1 MPGEVKRDEQRLRAV
16 RAPLLKL
23 HKALLDAE
31 RIAYEKQL
39 GRIENPGAFLQLL
52 MHDPWFAWLR
62 PLSGLIVLIDEH
74 LDAGMEPRD
83 TTAAGLLAQV
93 RAFIKPEA
101 DAQRQKYQD
110 LLQQHPDV
118 VMANRDVM
126 KIVQEGPTT
135 LH

>member
-1 MPGEVKRDEQRLRAV
+1 MATSEQRLRSV

-31 RIAYEKQL
+31 RIGYEKQL

-52 MHDPWFAWLR
+52 MNDPWFAWLR

-74 LDAGMEPRD
+74 LEAGTEPPK
-83 TTAAGLLAQV
+83 TTAEELLGQV
-93 RAFIKPEA
+93 RAFVQPAASAPHGE
-101 DAQRQKYQD
+101 KYQAA
-110 LLQQHPDV
+110 LQNHPDV
-118 VMANRDVM
+118 VFAHREVL
-126 KIVQEGPTT
+126 KLVAEEPRT